1 MSTFEHD
8 TTVARASRQAAAMRE
23 ALGPGFAFSGA
34 SESALCYAS
43 RLGWSQADRALRPVT

>member
-8 TTVARASRQAAAMRE
+8 TTAGRAARRAAAMRE

-34 SESALCYAS
+34 SENTLCYAS
-43 RLGWSQADRALRPVT
+43 RLGWSQHDRDLRAAG